1 MKRWFFYI
9 GLTLFIGAFISSV
22 GIAQESKEEK
32 IEKLKREIK
41 ELKKE
46 AEKEPLSE
54 FSLCEQAK
62 SDARQYVKTPG
73 CLSIKLWEP
82 VIDIEP
88 SSLQLVDLSER
99 HKAIY
104 TQCYKEEAKKK
115 VNTYRRNNYI
125 IGGIGV
131 ICLCVLI
138 VLIEAVE
145 E

>member
-1 MKRWFFYI
+1 MKKLFLYI
-9 GLTLFIGAFISSV
+9 GLALFIGAFASSIGV
-22 GIAQESKEEK
+22 AQESKEEK
-32 IEKLKREIK
+32 IEKLQREIK

-46 AEKEPLSE
+46 AGKETISE

-73 CLSIKLWEP
+73 CLSIKLWDP

-88 SSLQLVDLSER
+88 SSLRLVDLSER

-115 VNTYRRNNYI
+115 INTYRRNNYI
-125 IGGIGV
+125 KGGIGV

-138 VLIEAVE
+138 VLIESDE
-145 E
+145 